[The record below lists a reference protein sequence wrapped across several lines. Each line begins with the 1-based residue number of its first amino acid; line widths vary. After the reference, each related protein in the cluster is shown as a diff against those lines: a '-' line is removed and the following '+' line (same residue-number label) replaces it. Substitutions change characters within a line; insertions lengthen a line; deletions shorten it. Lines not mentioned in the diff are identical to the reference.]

1 MIVEMLDAPCAGLL
15 PVVRII
21 YRLVKIFQWGIPIAL
36 ILYGTIDLG
45 KAVMA
50 GDDKQVKEAQ
60 GIFIKRLIYGVAVF
74 FVVLAV
80 QAVFGLLGSRT
91 TANSNCF
98 KCAAHTG
105 GADGCVRN
113 TYGEEN

>member
-45 KAVMA
+45 KAVIA
-50 GDDKQVKEAQ
+50 SDEKEIKSAQ
-60 GIFIKRLIYGVAVF
+60 SRLIKRFIYAALVFLVVALVEAF
-74 FVVLAV
+74 MNLVASS
-80 QAVFGLLGSRT
+80 GSDDSDT
-91 TANSNCF
+91 SSWQDCWS
-98 KCAAHTG
+98 AARG
-105 GADGCVRN
+105 
-113 TYGEEN
+113 

>member
-45 KAVMA
+45 KAVIA
-50 GDDKQVKEAQ
+50 SDEKEIKSAQ
-60 GIFIKRLIYGVAVF
+60 SRLIKRFIYAALVFLVVALVEAF
-74 FVVLAV
+74 MNLVASS
-80 QAVFGLLGSRT
+80 GSDDSDT
-91 TANSNCF
+91 SSWQDCWN
-98 KCAAHTG
+98 AAIG
-105 GADGCVRN
+105 
-113 TYGEEN
+113 

>member
-45 KAVMA
+45 KAVIA
-50 GDDKQVKEAQ
+50 SDEKEIKSAQ
-60 GIFIKRLIYGVAVF
+60 SRLIKRFIYAALVFLVVALVEAF
-74 FVVLAV
+74 MNLVASS
-80 QAVFGLLGSRT
+80 GSDDSDT
-91 TANSNCF
+91 SSWQDCWN
-98 KCAAHTG
+98 AARG
-105 GADGCVRN
+105 
-113 TYGEEN
+113 